1 MLGPNICSFLFK
13 LLHQIL
19 PTAQRVSRILPNQ
32 TENCSRCHLATQENL
47 NHALFECPSNNGV
60 GNILLQGLRK
70 FDQTITPTKIISL
83 DYEFEEEIVVR
94 VTGSFLSALW
104 QLRVEKKRVDLVK
117 IRSEME
123 ANCRLLRES
132 RLEKTTEILAKIF

>member
-1 MLGPNICSFLFK
+1 MD
-13 LLHQIL
+13 
-19 PTAQRVSRILPNQ
+19 
-32 TENCSRCHLATQENL
+32 
-47 NHALFECPSNNGV
+47 
-60 GNILLQGLRK
+60 GLRK
-70 FDQTITPTKIISL
+70 FDQTITPTKIISH
-83 DYEFEEEIVVR
+83 DYEFEKEMQFAIVW

-132 RLEKTTEILAKIF
+132 RLEKTTEVLAKIF

>member
-1 MLGPNICSFLFK
+1 MSCHIPKTNGKKCGQLLRESLGFFQTK
-13 LLHQIL
+13 QKT
-19 PTAQRVSRILPNQ
+19 TADV
-32 TENCSRCHLATQENL
+32 
-47 NHALFECPSNNGV
+47 
-60 GNILLQGLRK
+60 LLQPRK
-70 FDQTITPTKIISL
+70 TSTMHCLNVLQTMELAISSYKIISL
-83 DYEFEEEIVVR
+83 DYEFEEETQFSIVW

-132 RLEKTTEILAKIF
+132 RLEKTTEILAQIFSYLYN